1 MLSFKT
7 VRNQHAVQCN
17 AALPLR
23 HDRKRIDLDFRYS
36 VGEFRNEPRQGT
48 HRLCNCLNVSG
59 RLTTKSAEKPRD
71 LCRCN
76 RFGRRFFVDRRQADS
91 DILVEFDLD
100 SSRSYNNQRAKI
112 RIYSCTNKNLRK
124 RRYLLLN
131 EKADKMI
138 RKTSCR

>member
-1 MLSFKT
+1 MLSCT
-7 VRNQHAVQCN
+7 IVWNQHAVQCN
-17 AALPLR
+17 AALPLC
-23 HDRKRIDLDFRYS
+23 HDRKRIDLDFRYT

-76 RFGRRFFVDRRQADS
+76 RFGRRFLVDRCHADS

-100 SSRSYNNQRAKI
+100 SSSAYDNQRAKI
-112 RIYSCTNKNLRK
+112 RIHSCANKNLRK
-124 RRYLLLN
+124 RRYLSLN
-131 EKADKMI
+131 EKAKKMI
-138 RKTSCR
+138 RKTCCR